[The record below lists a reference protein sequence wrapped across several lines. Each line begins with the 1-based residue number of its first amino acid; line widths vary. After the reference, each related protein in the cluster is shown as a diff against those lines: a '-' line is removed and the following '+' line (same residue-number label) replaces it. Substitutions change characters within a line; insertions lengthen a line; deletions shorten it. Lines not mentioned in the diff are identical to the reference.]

1 MQGGYVSNAGEFLIS
16 TLFGFY
22 IICVLLRFLF
32 QYLRADFYNPIS
44 QFLVTIT
51 SPVLRPMRRWIPG
64 TRGVDWAAVVLLVI
78 LKALEIWIIYAIH
91 GYVPHPAGLLVLTI
105 GELLSLLI
113 YVFLIAIFVVV
124 ILSWISP
131 GTYNPATS
139 LLISLTEPLLRPA
152 RRMVPPIGGLDLS
165 PIVVLVVLQLT
176 QMLIV
181 APLLDLGRQL
191 M

>member
-1 MQGGYVSNAGEFLIS
+1 MESGYLSNAGDFLIS

-32 QYLRADFYNPIS
+32 QYFRADFYNPIS
-44 QFLVTIT
+44 QFLITVTN
-51 SPVLRPMRRWIPG
+51 PLLRPLRRWIPG
-64 TRGVDWAAVVLLVI
+64 TRGVDWSAVVLLVI

-105 GELLSLLI
+105 GELLSLLM
-113 YVFLIAIFVVV
+113 YVFLISIFVVV
-124 ILSWISP
+124 ILSWIAPS
-131 GTYNPATS
+131 TYNPAMS
-139 LLISLTEPLLRPA
+139 LLISLTEPVLRPA
-152 RRMVPPIGGLDLS
+152 RRLVPPIGGLDLS
-165 PIVVLVVLQLT
+165 PIVVLVLLQLSL
-176 QMLIV
+176 MLIV